1 MHIIQLY
8 LWDYVNVVLWCKFTR
23 TSQRKMTW
31 YNIHTHTHI
40 HSCTSCWNGP
50 GALHS
55 EQSTVR
61 ACAYVSFLLARIHRE
76 AIKPRSQAKSQSMGS
91 SLIDNSLEEDWK
103 ASFVKK
109 IARATAEQNDIIV
122 CYLRLLCHWAN
133 VLKPAMF
140 GIRGE
145 RRSNT
150 SSHGTL
156 CCRDGSLRYA
166 ADLMDFMV
174 CPVFAPAGCS
184 PEHFANWNEAETCRS
199 FGQDAYFLNQTCS
212 EIFLVDCRL
221 TLKRH
226 WLTECRIKP
235 VDGWKSVRTGGDS
248 DASARAKTHVHKSFI
263 YSTFWA
269 PQAAQKRLGVDIL
282 PRGPFSVEG
291 FRWRHKTEI
300 EVNPDLDVPR
310 KTEFKHLWVQENQEN
325 SICWWKSPNTI
336 ASSWSDLLEGLI
348 HLTYHH
354 VADEGEAVR
363 YII

>member
-133 VLKPAMF
+133 VLKPEMF

-184 PEHFANWNEAETCRS
+184 PEHFANWNEAETSRS
-199 FGQDAYFLNQTCS
+199 FGQDAYYNMFRNLFGGLLTHAQTPLAHRVSYQTRGWVEVRPNGRRFGCICQSKNTRSQIIYLFHLLSTTGCS
-212 EIFLVDCRL
+212 E
-221 TLKRH
+221 TT
-226 WLTECRIKP
+226 WS
-235 VDGWKSVRTGGDS
+235 W
-248 DASARAKTHVHKSFI
+248 
-263 YSTFWA
+263 
-269 PQAAQKRLGVDIL
+269 
-282 PRGPFSVEG
+282 
-291 FRWRHKTEI
+291 
-300 EVNPDLDVPR
+300 
-310 KTEFKHLWVQENQEN
+310 HLATW
-325 SICWWKSPNTI
+325 SI
-336 ASSWSDLLEGLI
+336 
-348 HLTYHH
+348 
-354 VADEGEAVR
+354 
-363 YII
+363 